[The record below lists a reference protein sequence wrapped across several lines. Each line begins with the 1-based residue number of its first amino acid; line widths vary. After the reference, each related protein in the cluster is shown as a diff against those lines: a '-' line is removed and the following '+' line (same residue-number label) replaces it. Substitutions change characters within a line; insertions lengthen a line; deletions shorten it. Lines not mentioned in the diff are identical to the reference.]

1 VFAGTSMLAAA
12 ALFGGSAVA
21 VWLAGIWLSD
31 TTDTLERRFGFGEA
45 LGGLLI
51 LAITT
56 NLPEIAI
63 TTGAAVS
70 GDLGIAIG
78 NILGGIAIQTLV
90 LVAIDAFGVKGRP
103 PLTYRAASLVLV
115 LEGALV
121 IAVLIVAVMGHFLPS
136 SLVVARIGP
145 GELLI
150 VVIWLAGLW
159 LINRSRDAL
168 PWHAAGNPPDGQEV
182 PRGHAAE
189 MRAASTMALG
199 GQRVALRFLVAALV
213 TLGAGLVLEQ
223 SGERLAAG
231 WGLSGVVFG
240 ATLLAASTSVPEIST
255 GIASARM
262 GDYQL
267 AVSDIFGGN
276 AFLPVL
282 FLWAGLL
289 SGHAVLPEITSV
301 DIYLTGLGI
310 LLTVVFLWGLVARP
324 TRKIGPMGVDSAIA
338 LALYVVGMIGFA
350 TFAGAL

>member
-1 VFAGTSMLAAA
+1 MLVAG
-12 ALFGGSAVA
+12 ALFIGSAVA

-63 TTGAAVS
+63 TTGAAIS

-78 NILGGIAIQTLV
+78 NILGGIAIQTVV
-90 LVAIDAFGVKGRP
+90 LVALDAFGIRGRP

-136 SLVVARIGP
+136 NLVVGGIGP

-150 VVIWLAGLW
+150 VAIWIAGLW
-159 LINRSRDAL
+159 LIDHSRDAL

-189 MRAASTMALG
+189 VRAASAMAGG
-199 GQRVALRFLVAALV
+199 GQWVAVRFLVASIV
-213 TLGAGLVLEQ
+213 TLAAGLLLEQ
-223 SGERLAAG
+223 SGERLADG

-240 ATLLAASTSVPEIST
+240 ATVLAASTSVPEIST
-255 GIASARM
+255 GIASVRM

-282 FLWAGLL
+282 FLWAGIL

-301 DIYLTGLGI
+301 DIYLTGLAI
-310 LLTVVFLWGLVARP
+310 LLTVVYLWGLIARP
-324 TRKIGPMGVDSAIA
+324 TRRIGPMGVDSAIA
-338 LALYVVGMIGFA
+338 LALYVIGMIGFA
-350 TFAGAL
+350 TFAGAI

>member
-1 VFAGTSMLAAA
+1 MLVAAG
-12 ALFGGSAVA
+12 LFLGSAAA
-21 VWLAGIWLSD
+21 VWLAGIWLSE
-31 TTDTLERRFGFGEA
+31 TTDTLDRRFGFGDA

-63 TTGAAVS
+63 TTGAAAS

-90 LVAIDAFGVKGRP
+90 LVLLDAFGVRGRP

-121 IAVLIVAVMGHFLPS
+121 IAVLIVAVMGHFLPRD
-136 SLVVARIGP
+136 VAVGGIGP
-145 GELLI
+145 GEVLI
-150 VVIWLAGLW
+150 VALWVAGLW
-159 LINRSRDAL
+159 LINRSRETL

-189 MRAASTMALG
+189 IRATSAMTG
-199 GQRVALRFLVAALV
+199 GVSRVALRFLVASIV
-213 TLGAGLVLEQ
+213 TLGAGLLLEQ

-240 ATLLAASTSVPEIST
+240 ATLLAATTSLPEIST
-255 GIASARM
+255 GIASVRM

-267 AVSDIFGGN
+267 AMSDIFGGN

-282 FLWAGLL
+282 FLWAGIL

-310 LLTVVFLWGLVARP
+310 LLTVVFVWGLIARP
-324 TRKIGPMGVDSAIA
+324 TRRIGPMGVDSAIA
-338 LALYVVGMIGFA
+338 LALYVVGMLGFA

>member
-1 VFAGTSMLAAA
+1 MFGGTSLLLAAA
-12 ALFGGSAVA
+12 VFIGSAGA

-31 TTDTLERRFGFGEA
+31 TTDALERRFGFGQA
-45 LGGLLI
+45 IGGLVI

-70 GDLGIAIG
+70 GDLSIAIG
-78 NILGGIAIQTLV
+78 NILGGIAIQTMV
-90 LVAIDAFGVKGRP
+90 LVILDASLRGGQ

-121 IAVLIVAVMGHFLPS
+121 IAVLIISIMGHFLPR
-136 SLVVARIGP
+136 SLTLGRAGP

-150 VVIWLAGLW
+150 AVIWVFGLW
-159 LINRSRDAL
+159 LIARQRDSL
-168 PWHAAGNPPDGQEV
+168 PWHAAGNAPDGQEV
-182 PRGHAAE
+182 RRGHAAE
-189 MRAASTMALG
+189 VRASKAMKVG
-199 GQRVALRFLVAALV
+199 RQRVLLRFTVASVVTLVA
-213 TLGAGLVLEQ
+213 GLLLEQ
-223 SGERLAAG
+223 SGERLADG
-231 WGLSGVVFG
+231 FGLSGVVFG
-240 ATLLAASTSVPEIST
+240 ATVLAASTSLPEIST
-255 GIASARM
+255 GIASVRM

-282 FLWAGLL
+282 FLWAGLIV
-289 SGHAVLPEITSV
+289 GVPVLPQITAV

-310 LLTVVFLWGLVARP
+310 LLTVVFVWGLIARP
-324 TRKIGPMGVDSAIA
+324 QRRIGPIGVDSAIA
-338 LALYVVGMIGFA
+338 LALYAVGMIGFA

>member
-1 VFAGTSMLAAA
+1 MLVAA
-12 ALFGGSAVA
+12 ALFAVA
-21 VWLAGIWLSD
+21 AAFVWLAGIWLSD
-31 TTDTLERRFGFGEA
+31 TTDALEKRFGFGEA
-45 LGGLLI
+45 IGGLVI

-78 NILGGIAIQTLV
+78 NILGGIAVQTAV
-90 LVAIDAFGVKGRP
+90 LVVIDAFGVRGRP

-121 IAVLIVAVMGHFLPS
+121 IAVLIVAVMGHFLPRD
-136 SLVVARIGP
+136 LAVAGIGP
-145 GELLI
+145 GEGLI
-150 VVIWLAGLW
+150 VLIWVMGLW
-159 LINRSRDAL
+159 LIDRSREAL

-182 PRGHAAE
+182 RRGHATQ
-189 MRAASTMALG
+189 MRSASAMAAGTN
-199 GQRVALRFLVAALV
+199 RVLVRFAVASVV
-213 TLGAGLVLEQ
+213 TLVAGLVLEQ
-223 SGERLAAG
+223 SGERLASG
-231 WGLSGVVFG
+231 LGLSGVVFG
-240 ATLLAASTSVPEIST
+240 ATVLAASTSLPEVST
-255 GIASARM
+255 GIASVRM

-289 SGHAVLPEITSV
+289 SGHAVLPEITAV

-310 LLTVVFLWGLVARP
+310 LLTVVYVWGLIARP
-324 TRKIGPMGVDSAIA
+324 VLRIGPMGVDSAIA
-338 LALYVVGMIGFA
+338 LALYVAGMIGFA
-350 TFAGAL
+350 TFAGAF